1 MYISVKAAGRRC
13 SKFLSRQFCM
23 AGKDFYYLKPMKKYN
38 IAVAGTGYV
47 GLSIATLLAQ
57 HNHVVAV
64 DVIPEKVELINQRK
78 SPIQDE
84 YIEKYLAEK
93 DLELTA
99 TLDGAAAYRN
109 ADFVVIAAPTN
120 YDPVK
125 NYFDTHNIE
134 DVIDLVLSVNP
145 DAVMVIKST
154 IPVGYC
160 RNLYLKYAAK
170 GAKCFNLLFFPEFLR
185 ESKAL
190 YDNLYPSRI
199 IAGVPKV
206 IDKPEF
212 AEENEAILRVTDV
225 EMLNEKAHIFADL
238 LKEGALKED
247 IPTLYMGVKEAEAVK
262 LFANTYLALR
272 VSYFNELDTYA
283 EVKGLDSQAIIEGIG
298 LDPRIGTHYNN
309 PSFGYGGY
317 CLPKDTKQLLANY
330 ADVPQNMMTA
340 IVESNRT
347 RKDFIADQVLRLAGW
362 YDYTSANTYGHAPER
377 ECIIGVYRLTM
388 KSNSDNFRQSSIQGV
403 MKRIKAKGAT
413 VIIYEPTLED
423 GTTFFGS
430 RVVNDL
436 EEFKR
441 LSQAILAN
449 RNSSDLSDVEEKV
462 YTRDL
467 FSRD

>member
-1 MYISVKAAGRRC
+1 
-13 SKFLSRQFCM
+13 
-23 AGKDFYYLKPMKKYN
+23 MK

-47 GLSIATLLAQ
+47 GLSIATLLSQ
-57 HNHVVAV
+57 HHEVMAV
-64 DVIPEKVELINQRK
+64 DIIPEKVDLINQKK

-84 YIEKYLAEK
+84 YIESYLAEK
-93 DLELTA
+93 DLNLTA
-99 TLDGAAAYRN
+99 TLDAEAAYKD

-120 YDPVK
+120 YDSKK
-125 NYFDTHNIE
+125 NFFDTSAVE
-134 DVIDLVLSVNP
+134 AVIQLVIRYNP
-145 DAVMVIKST
+145 DAIMVIKST
-154 IPVGYC
+154 IPVGFTASV
-160 RNLYLKYAAK
+160 REKYH
-170 GAKCFNLLFFPEFLR
+170 CDNIIFSPEFLR

-199 IAGVPKV
+199 IVG
-206 IDKPEF
+206 
-212 AEENEAILRVTDV
+212 TDV
-225 EMLNEKAHIFADL
+225 ENARLVKAANTFASL
-238 LKEGALKED
+238 LQEGAIKENID
-247 IPTLYMGVKEAEAVK
+247 TLIMGFTEAEAVK

-283 EVKGLDSQAIIEGIG
+283 EMKGLNTQQIINGVC
-298 LDPRIGTHYNN
+298 LDPRIGSHYNN

-330 ADVPQNMMTA
+330 ADVPENLIEA

-347 RKDFIADQVLRLAGW
+347 RKDFIADRVLKMAGYYG
-362 YDYTSANTYGHAPER
+362 YDEDNEYAAESEKQ
-377 ECIIGVYRLTM
+377 CVIGVYRLTM

-430 RVVNDL
+430 EVVNDL
-436 EEFKR
+436 DEFKKR
-441 LSQAILAN
+441 SQAIIAN
-449 RNSSDLSDVEEKV
+449 RYDSCLDDVQEKV

-467 FSRD
+467 FRRD